1 MTLRRQLLLT
11 ILLLFLLMFAGIS
24 MISVNNTRHY
34 LLAQLGSSTEDTANA
49 LALSLSPHL
58 QQNDFKKMD
67 SIVDAMFNR
76 GYFREIVV
84 KSADGKELIERKSP
98 LEAQGVPQWFVD
110 LVPIHTPLVQTPI
123 LSGSKIAA
131 FVYVS
136 RHPGFAYEQLWRNSM
151 DELTWISL
159 VGSGSLVLGFIILH
173 LILGSLR
180 SVEEQA
186 NAISNREYP
195 VQQKLPWTTDLR
207 RVVEVMNRMSI
218 KVKQMFEE
226 QSALTEKL
234 RAETYMDTVTGLG
247 NRNYFNTQVDY
258 LIHNPEKF
266 YNGALFLLVLDR
278 FREYNNLH
286 GFEAG
291 DAILVRTAET
301 LREIE
306 KDIPSCVISRMSGAS
321 FALFMP
327 NIDLKVSENM
337 AQRLVDALHHIAG
350 ESTVDIGHVG
360 VAIHKKGMDAGKLLA
375 EADMALRSAQSRG
388 EAGWFRRDDAIMLP
402 VHGAGDWRTLLKKV
416 IEEKSVSLHLQP
428 VVNPSGQKLHR
439 EAFLRISGDDGKLL
453 SAGIFMPMAENLGYS
468 AQLDRLVV
476 VELSKLATSL
486 DDKFAVNLSM
496 QSICDQ
502 SFISTL
508 EAILRALGSRAQQL
522 MFEFQEYDVINHT
535 QAVHEFI
542 SRLQSHDCEFGVDHC
557 GRGFA
562 SFSYLRDLKIHYLK
576 IDGSYI
582 RDVDSNKGHQF
593 LVQSISKIAHELDIQ
608 VIAEAVETVA
618 ERDMLMNLYVDG
630 LQGYLIG
637 KPERI
642 EI

>member
-11 ILLLFLLMFAGIS
+11 ILLLFLLMFAGVS
-24 MISVNNTRHY
+24 LISVNNTRHY
-34 LLAQLGSSTEDTANA
+34 LLTQLGSSAEDTAHS
-49 LALSLSPHL
+49 LALSLAPHL
-58 QQNDFKKMD
+58 QQNDSRKMD
-67 SIVDAMFNR
+67 AIVGAMFSR
-76 GYFREIVV
+76 GYFREIIV
-84 KSADGKELIERKSP
+84 KSTDGKALVERESP
-98 LEAQGVPQWFVD
+98 LEATGVPQWFVD
-110 LVPIHTPLVQTPI
+110 LIPIHTPVVQAPI
-123 LSGSKIAA
+123 ISGSGIAA
-131 FVYVS
+131 YVYVS
-136 RHPGFAYEQLWRNSM
+136 RHPGFAYEQLWHNSI

-159 VGSGSLVLGFIILH
+159 VGTGSLILGFIILH
-173 LILGSLR
+173 FMLGSLR

-258 LIHNPEKF
+258 LVHNPEKF

-278 FREYNNLH
+278 FKEYNNLY

-291 DAILVRTAET
+291 DEILVRTAET

-306 KDIPSCVISRMSGAS
+306 KDAPGSVISRMSGAS
-321 FALFMP
+321 FALFLP
-327 NIDLKVSENM
+327 NIELEASERM

-350 ESTVDIGHVG
+350 EGTIDIGHVG
-360 VAIHKKGMDAGKLLA
+360 IALYRKGMDAGKLLA

-388 EAGWFRRDDAIMLP
+388 EAGWFRRDDAAMQPI
-402 VHGAGDWRTLLKKV
+402 HGAGDWRAFFKKV
-416 IEEKSVSLHLQP
+416 IEGKSVSLHLQAILST
-428 VVNPSGQKLHR
+428 SGQMMHR
-439 EAFLRISGDDGKLL
+439 EAFLRIPGEDGELL
-453 SAGIFMPMAENLGYS
+453 NAGIFMPMAENLGYS

-476 VELSKLATSL
+476 VELSKLATSS
-486 DDKFAVNLSM
+486 DDRLAVNLSL
-496 QSICDQ
+496 QSISDQ
-502 SFISTL
+502 SFVSTL
-508 EAILRALGSRAQQL
+508 EAILRALGTRAQQL
-522 MFEFQEYDVINHT
+522 MFEFQEYDIVNHAAT
-535 QAVHEFI
+535 VHEFI
-542 SRLQSHDCEFGVDHC
+542 SRLQGHGCAFGVDHC

-562 SFSYLRDLKIHYLK
+562 SFSYLRDLKIDYLK